1 MTIIIPDPLP
11 ENIITSY
18 VVDPINSKSITLPLT
33 SPIPNHHNNNHYYYH
48 NHHQQYQCPVQS
60 SSSEFQIKY
69 IQTAPINFPSSSTS
83 IPLTDVILPIK
94 PTVTKQAQTVLPDQ
108 DLDHDNDQRIVPTS
122 TTSYAS
128 FEITSGSISQSPYY
142 SSLFLSPH
150 NPPYEPDSLSSSPRQ
165 SQSQSQSNLQSN
177 RNRNSNYNHNR
188 CPQINTAGG
197 SLMTRGGGGG
207 IRREGFDG
215 IVEER
220 YSRFRPL
227 DSQHNNEIIMIGLHP
242 FQQENYGISKKNI
255 FDSLTN
261 WFKWKSSSSSTSS
274 EIPPPLI
281 SSNQIINHQE
291 DKSSDDDNNNHGND
305 NDNDNETIIIT
316 QEHNDFTPQPV
327 YTPRGIPINEFPLNF
342 NKEQNEENNLTR
354 CRNED
359 IINSFDDD
367 VRDLINGVDNFLI
380 SCLENCW
387 NLIKSTS
394 ESCITLCD

>member
-1 MTIIIPDPLP
+1 MTIISPDPLP
-11 ENIITSY
+11 ENIITTY

-33 SPIPNHHNNNHYYYH
+33 SPISTHHHNHNH

-69 IQTAPINFPSSSTS
+69 IQTAPINFPTSSTS
-83 IPLTDVILPIK
+83 IPLADVILP
-94 PTVTKQAQTVLPDQ
+94 TKAATKAKAQAETMIPDQ
-108 DLDHDNDQRIVPTS
+108 YQDLDQRIVPTS

-150 NPPYEPDSLSSSPRQ
+150 NPPYEPDSLSSPRHSNSNSN
-165 SQSQSQSNLQSN
+165 SQS
-177 RNRNSNYNHNR
+177 RNHNHNHNHNR
-188 CPQINTAGG
+188 CPQINTAGE
-197 SLMTRGGGGG
+197 SLMTRGRGRGG
-207 IRREGFDG
+207 GFDG

-261 WFKWKSSSSSTSS
+261 WFKWKSSSSSPSS
-274 EIPPPLI
+274 DPPPLN
-281 SSNQIINHQE
+281 SSNPIINDQE
-291 DKSSDDDNNNHGND
+291 DKSSDDND
-305 NDNDNETIIIT
+305 NDNDTIIIS

-354 CRNED
+354 RRNED

-367 VRDLINGVDNFLI
+367 VRDLVNGVDNFLI